1 MAASYIAKCWE
12 RETVDTLV
20 DKREMI
26 WLCNL
31 LANHLSVTTKHHV
44 LEDPTF
50 SNVVLVT
57 HSLPVAILR
66 TCRLINA
73 EASPFIQEK
82 LSQLPGVRYI
92 VDMSSVINDAEAT
105 GAGPFPLFMR
115 CLLAHASSSSLN
127 ANFESLAVIFPGI
140 TAGER
145 SVAIKELLELC
156 ANENSRT
163 SSQVAIRTDPNIPM
177 LRAVTAFRKMDH
189 GMSQLFGY
197 VSRRIYLYQT
207 THRSS
212 YQAPNSQCC
221 LNSST

>member
-105 GAGPFPLFMR
+105 GAGPFPFFMR